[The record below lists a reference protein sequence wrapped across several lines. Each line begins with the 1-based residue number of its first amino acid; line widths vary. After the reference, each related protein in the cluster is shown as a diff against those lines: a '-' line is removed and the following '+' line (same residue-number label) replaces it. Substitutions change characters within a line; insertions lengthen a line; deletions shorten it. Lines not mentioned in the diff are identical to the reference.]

1 MTAVNEDGPP
11 AILAEALGLMER
23 ALGLLDDAEAPA
35 QIGAHLDM
43 AICALRANARSG
55 EEINEQYRLAGS
67 PFSQDICA
75 WPLSPA
81 L

>member
-1 MTAVNEDGPP
+1 MTAANEDAQPTK
-11 AILAEALGLMER
+11 LAEALGLMER
-23 ALGLLDDAEAPA
+23 ALCLLDEAQAPA
-35 QIGAHLDM
+35 QIGAYLDM
-43 AICALRANARSG
+43 AICALGADARPGGAIS
-55 EEINEQYRLAGS
+55 EPCRLAGP